1 MGNASKEVQ
10 SEANFV
16 TGSNE
21 EEGLAHAITQFILS
35 RGSISSDA
43 SAA

>member
-1 MGNASKEVQ
+1 MGNAGKEVQ

-21 EEGLAHAITQFILS
+21 EEGFAHAIKQFIL
-35 RGSISSDA
+35 GQSSNSTGM
-43 SAA
+43 SAG